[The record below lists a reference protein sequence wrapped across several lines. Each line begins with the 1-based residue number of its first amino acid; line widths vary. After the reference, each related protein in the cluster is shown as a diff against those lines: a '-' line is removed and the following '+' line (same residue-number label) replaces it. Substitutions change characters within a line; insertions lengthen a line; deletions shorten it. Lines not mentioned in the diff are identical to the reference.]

1 MPSRGDHLLF
11 PTLVCLPAILAALVG
26 VWPRLTPAWVARPN
40 RVGPALGLFFLAGIM
55 MIPLV
60 MLAFSAVIAWNIEE
74 PFSRGLAMLAAAS
87 LALPAL
93 VVQWLGL
100 VLGCWPDDDAPRAA
114 VPPAT
119 PRVPAASTEDLRAL
133 RLSRMGG

>member
-1 MPSRGDHLLF
+1 
-11 PTLVCLPAILAALVG
+11 
-26 VWPRLTPAWVARPN
+26 
-40 RVGPALGLFFLAGIM
+40 